1 VSAPEAE
8 LAAFVRATT
17 LSAMPAPALDAGRRL
32 LLDALASAFA
42 GRQTEER
49 PSIERLVRQ
58 AFGTGDAAVIGGEP
72 LAPAGAA
79 LLNGFEVT
87 AATICD
93 VHRPTLTHVSPEVV
107 PALLAAAADAE
118 MTGAELLAAL
128 IVGAEVCVR
137 VAEALDGDTY
147 RERAWHNPG
156 IVGPIGAAA
165 AVARLRGLDERG
177 IRSAMAH
184 GASQA
189 AGTFVALGTDGVK
202 LHQAR
207 GAFSGLLAGQLAA
220 AGLDAAEDALSAPRG
235 GLLAAYA
242 GGGAPERLTADLG
255 TDYRMMAISL
265 RRWPAAS
272 SLQGV
277 VAATLGA
284 LAAAHSTAH
293 GGIRSARVALP
304 PRGYRLNGTAG
315 WDDQLSAMQ
324 SARWIV
330 AVIIEDGELWIEQT
344 LPARLRDPEVGRFA
358 AEWVQVSSDVQLPA
372 NGARVTLVDT
382 FGTEHTVSLEV
393 PPGDPAAPLS
403 DEELRDKLRRSAAG
417 NGLADRA
424 EAIIAAVTSLTE
436 APSVRPLLDLL
447 PAGSAEQ
454 PPRHAR
460 EAT

>member
-1 VSAPEAE
+1 
-8 LAAFVRATT
+8 
-17 LSAMPAPALDAGRRL
+17 
-32 LLDALASAFA
+32 
-42 GRQTEER
+42 
-49 PSIERLVRQ
+49 
-58 AFGTGDAAVIGGEP
+58 
-72 LAPAGAA
+72 
-79 LLNGFEVT
+79 
-87 AATICD
+87 
-93 VHRPTLTHVSPEVV
+93 
-107 PALLAAAADAE
+107 
-118 MTGAELLAAL
+118 
-128 IVGAEVCVR
+128 
-137 VAEALDGDTY
+137 
-147 RERAWHNPG
+147 
-156 IVGPIGAAA
+156 
-165 AVARLRGLDERG
+165 
-177 IRSAMAH
+177 MAH

-255 TDYRMMAISL
+255 TDYHVMAISL

-277 VAATLGA
+277 IAATLGA
-284 LAAAHSTAH
+284 LAAARSTAR
-293 GGIRSARVALP
+293 IRSARVALP

-330 AVIIEDGELWIEQT
+330 AVIIEDGELWVEQT
-344 LPARLRDPEVGRFA
+344 LSARLRDPEVGRFA
-358 AEWVQVSSDVQLPA
+358 AECVQVSSDVQLPA

-382 FGTEHTVSLEV
+382 AGTEHTVSLEV